1 MKGSPASVKE
11 RQNRFKNRRLA
22 RLSRPAC
29 NSSWIETMRSTMSSI
44 PHSTYSVY
52 IPRTWMSR
60 SHAHKSPDSS
70 VNTTETPYRYA
81 GYASRIRSLW
91 LSYHRYVAYASEV
104 GEAHRPVAPQWLVRS
119 AYAVSWA
126 YVLGDVAH
134 EGYKAFLRNRRAVIP
149 PGEAYKDA
157 RDLEPAHVLKGMATA
172 NIGGS
177 LTEEE
182 TQQEQQAD
190 VDDPLIPWA
199 TKRIPLNDDY
209 RMVMAQRMAFHS
221 IATIGLPA
229 LTIHSVVRY
238 SGRALRDARSSLIR
252 RWVPIGVSTNR
263 PCVDRIAGAK
273 T

>member
-1 MKGSPASVKE
+1 
-11 RQNRFKNRRLA
+11 
-22 RLSRPAC
+22 
-29 NSSWIETMRSTMSSI
+29 MSSI